1 MGKSNAP
8 AAPDPVTTANA
19 QGAAD
24 INTAIAQGVLNHTSQ
39 YGPQGSVVYNQ
50 TGTTDVN
57 GNQVPSYSQTTSL
70 TPQEQQIFNT
80 QQGIQGGIANLGQQ
94 ALGAVNTNPIN
105 YAGLPQ
111 VPGQQDLTN
120 YANQQAQ
127 TAYNQGLQFLQP
139 TMDHTTSL
147 LENRLTNQGLP
158 VNSEAYNQGLDQNNR
173 SNDLTLS
180 SLANQSILS
189 GTQQASALQNQGIN
203 AQNQALNVA
212 TQQQN
217 QPLNVLSA
225 LVQGGGSIQNP
236 SYAPTTQ
243 TGVSPTDV
251 LGAYGLQQSALQN
264 AYQGNIAQ
272 QSGTIGGLASLGST
286 GALAYL
292 ALSDRRMKK
301 NIKKI
306 SEVKGINIYEFE
318 YLHTNGKRIGV
329 MAQEVEHLP
338 DVVFEINGTKFV
350 NYTKL
355 GEYHGNV

>member
-1 MGKSNAP
+1 MGKSSAP
-8 AAPDPVTTANA
+8 AAPDPTATANA

-24 INTAIAQGVLNHTSQ
+24 INTAIAQGLMNHTSQ
-39 YGPQGSVVYNQ
+39 YGPQGSVTYQQ

-57 GNQVPSYSQTTSL
+57 GNAVPSFSQTTSL
-70 TPQEQQIFNT
+70 TPQAQAIYNT

-94 ALGAVNTNPIN
+94 ALSGVNVNPLD
-105 YAGLPQ
+105 YSKLPQ
-111 VPGQQDLTN
+111 VPGQANLQD
-120 YANQQAQ
+120 YANQMGQ

-139 TMDHTTSL
+139 AMDHTTSM
-147 LENRLTNQGLP
+147 LENRLSNQGLP
-158 VNSEAYNQGLDQNNR
+158 VDSEAYNAGMDQNNR
-173 SNDLTLS
+173 ANALTLS
-180 SLANQSILS
+180 SLANQSVLS

-203 AQNQALNVA
+203 AQNQALNIA

-236 SYAPTTQ
+236 SYTPTTQ

-251 LGAYGLQQSALQN
+251 LGAYGLNQSAQN
-264 AYQGNIAQ
+264 AAYQGNVAQ
-272 QSGTIGGLASLGST
+272 NSSIYGGLAGLGSA
-286 GALAYL
+286 GIMAL
-292 ALSDRRMKK
+292 ALSDARMKK

-306 SEVKGINIYEFE
+306 SEDNGINIYEFE
-318 YLHTNGKRIGV
+318 YIFKPGKHIGV
-329 MAQEVEHLP
+329 MAQEVEHIP
-338 DVVFEINGTKFV
+338 DVVFELNGTKFV